1 MSKKLVF
8 CLALLTMGLWVL
20 GCMPPPFYGTAK
32 IEPGFHWDAGVAGGG
47 GKVLSYRE
55 EWVEG
60 LGGGVSTELRY
71 GFNKYVQWHTRV
83 GVDTYIGGPPVVPR
97 IGIGIQTAL
106 PLEVVTP
113 AFRLE
118 AAGIWP
124 VTITPALLLGVGRL
138 GIGRNE
144 TATLGFRLHYWL
156 GEYIYLSAGEL
167 FVTIHLMPRW
177 SVFVSGA
184 KGVDSQWITLG
195 VGYKIK

>member
-1 MSKKLVF
+1 MSKKLIL
-8 CLALLTMGLWVL
+8 CLALLIMGVWVL

-47 GKVLSYRE
+47 GIVCDFMGGE
-55 EWVEG
+55 EMEG

-71 GFNKYVQWHTRV
+71 GSNKYVQWHARA
-83 GVDTYIGGPPVVPR
+83 GVDTYIGGAPVVPR
-97 IGIGIQTAL
+97 IGMGIQTAL

-124 VTITPALLLGVGRL
+124 VTITPALLLG
-138 GIGRNE
+138 IGRNE
-144 TATLGFRLHYWL
+144 IPTLGFRLHYWL

-167 FVTIHLMPRW
+167 FLTIHLMPRW
-177 SVFVSGA
+177 GVFVSGA
-184 KGVDSQWITLG
+184 KGDDLQWITLG
-195 VGYKIK
+195 VGYKIR